1 MHIVSHA
8 FLCSGSNITVGS
20 RSSFNLSDD
29 ATSIAERE
37 KEKDVANSGVDLD
50 ASEPL
55 DHNNVV
61 VISAAASAVGGVLVT
76 LVLVLLRVVVLRRRR
91 RSKEAA
97 GDNDQIRKSEDNEVY
112 GIYFSSEGRR
122 IDQSIM
128 EVRDTNDYY
137 GSDD

>member
-1 MHIVSHA
+1 M
-8 FLCSGSNITVGS
+8 
-20 RSSFNLSDD
+20 
-29 ATSIAERE
+29 
-37 KEKDVANSGVDLD
+37 DLD
-50 ASEPL
+50 ASEPV

-61 VISAAASAVGGVLVT
+61 VISAAASAVGGVLGT
-76 LVLVLLRVVVLRRRR
+76 LVLVLLCVVVLRR

>member
-1 MHIVSHA
+1 MHIVVRIPCL
-8 FLCSGSNITVGS
+8 LCSGSNITVGS

-37 KEKDVANSGVDLD
+37 KDKDVANSGVDLD
-50 ASEPL
+50 ASEPV

-76 LVLVLLRVVVLRRRR
+76 LVLVLLCVVVLRR

>member
-1 MHIVSHA
+1 MHIVVRIPC
-8 FLCSGSNITVGS
+8 LLYSGSNITVGS
-20 RSSFNLSDD
+20 RPRSSFNLSDD

-37 KEKDVANSGVDLD
+37 KEKDVGVDLD
-50 ASEPL
+50 ASEPV

-76 LVLVLLRVVVLRRRR
+76 LVLVLLCVVVLRR

>member
-1 MHIVSHA
+1 MHIVVRIPCL
-8 FLCSGSNITVGS
+8 LCSGSNITVGS

-37 KEKDVANSGVDLD
+37 KEKDVGVDLD
-50 ASEPL
+50 ASEPVN
-55 DHNNVV
+55 HNNVV

-76 LVLVLLRVVVLRRRR
+76 LVLVLLCVVVLRR